1 MATEILPDVY
11 DLTLTDD
18 EARYRAFLFV
28 GDDAPTTLV
37 DTGLPDTTERLF
49 DEIDEVGVDPE
60 RVLVTHG
67 DVDHVGGLE
76 AVVDR
81 YDVAVFAPEGCDV
94 DDALVDER
102 FGDGDVI
109 EPFTAV
115 ETSGHTPFHHSLV
128 DEAAGI
134 AVLGDAVFGS
144 DARGLPEGYFVL
156 PTAVYSEDLAA
167 ADESLESLLAHEFE
181 TGLVFH
187 GSSVT
192 SGASDKLESFVEF
205 VGKP

>member
-18 EARYRAFLFV
+18 EARYRAFLFT
-28 GDDAPTTLV
+28 GTGPETLV
-37 DTGLPDTTERLF
+37 DTGLPDTTETLF
-49 DEIDEVGVDPE
+49 DEIGDVGVDPE
-60 RVLVTHG
+60 RVILTHG

-81 YDVAVFAPEGCDV
+81 YDVAVYAPEGCDV
-94 DDALVDER
+94 DDDLVDES
-102 FGDGDVI
+102 FGDGDAL

-115 ETSGHTPFHHSLV
+115 ATPGHTPEHHVLI
-128 DEAAGI
+128 DEDADV

-156 PTAVYSEDLAA
+156 PTAFYSEDLAA
-167 ADESLESLLAHEFE
+167 ADESLASVLEYEFE